1 MYKIDFGIEP
11 DSPDRPEGLR
21 DLKPNTPEGPD
32 QWGSPR
38 APLEGA
44 TTLWRGSATFFHI
57 VVLGLRG
64 KSISAEPHALIAI
77 VRLA

>member
-21 DLKPNTPEGPD
+21 DLKPNTSEGPD

-57 VVLGLRG
+57 VTIVLSLQ
-64 KSISAEPHALIAI
+64 PWH
-77 VRLA
+77 